1 MDIRSSTYAISA
13 LRILP
18 TVPQHLSTVSIPHFT
33 FHIPQFHILPTAY
46 SITQNITNKKIEKSV
61 CSMLFLKTFKDVK
74 FTVDGNNKTD
84 VQ

>member
-1 MDIRSSTYAISA
+1 MYNTRPFIGINYILPWTYAISA

-46 SITQNITNKKIEKSV
+46 SITQVKYYKQKNRKICLFNAFPENI
-61 CSMLFLKTFKDVK
+61 
-74 FTVDGNNKTD
+74 
-84 VQ
+84 